1 MRNHPKTGELIFSPS
16 DLVRYLESP
25 FASWMD
31 RHHLEKPGLLKPDPQ
46 TEDMKLIAESG
57 ITHESVVLKEWK
69 SKEPSL
75 VEIHDR
81 NLDEAHRLT
90 LEAIAKKVP
99 VIYQGALRHGSFAGF
114 TDFLEL
120 DPSTGTYLLWDTKVA
135 RSIKPYYAVQLCCYA
150 EMLAHTPGT
159 GMPEFFGII
168 LGTNERPQLRIS
180 DYYDYYLSIK
190 EGFLKLQ
197 ASYDADLANRPE
209 PEPRADHG
217 NWNSYAEEY
226 FNSTDHLVKVAGISV
241 NQIKK
246 LRYAGIDTVAKL
258 ANASGKRVEKLL
270 PAMVEKLAAQARLQ
284 KATAEARKINPDA
297 LAVFEMISP
306 DPDKPHG
313 LALLPEADPADVFF
327 DMEGYPLA
335 IGGLEYLWGAGY
347 LENGAFAFKDWW
359 AHDQDEEKQAFR
371 AFILWAHARWKEN
384 PGMHIYHYAPYEV
397 GAVRRLMSRY
407 DTCQDEVNDLLRNG
421 VFVDL
426 YQIVKKAL
434 RIGDKNYSIKTVE
447 KLYRAGQERS
457 TNVATSIG
465 SVVYYSRWMDSGE
478 AKDWSSSPILKEI
491 RDYNE
496 DDCKSTWELAG
507 WLRNLALRNG
517 IASCP
522 AGSAIEES
530 DEEDDGKIAKAEEK
544 KAKAAELLK
553 EHLEIVAG
561 LRAKANDP
569 IASILSDLMGFHRR
583 EQLPVWWRLFDLN
596 DQTEDVLRDAT
607 ECIEGIFIQGAPRVE
622 KQSLVQQYTFDTTQE
637 CTITEGAFVMF
648 QGHLNAKFTLLSL
661 DLRGGTLE
669 LKIGQKKIR
678 DCFGGAFP
686 ARGSII
692 QSEIVPA
699 KSIEDA
705 IKDIAR
711 AYLNTGEIPESLQS
725 LLLRVP
731 PNPQMHLP
739 AETALQSALR
749 VSQDMKG
756 GCLVIQGPPGTGK
769 TYTASKVIAHLLSQ
783 GKRVGIT
790 SNSHKAVLN
799 LLKGVV
805 KECPAGIQGVRAS
818 GDEDEIP
825 EIPKTTNQ
833 KAISEYHGGVI
844 AGTSWLFARS
854 EWEGKLDY
862 LFIDEAGQVSLA
874 NAVAIS
880 RSAANLVLMGD
891 QMQLEQ
897 PIQGTHPGDAG
908 LSVLQYVLFDSA
920 RSLPNAPVFHPVV
933 PGHSGIFLGETY
945 RMHSSVCSFISE
957 SIYEGRLLA
966 HPYCNRQKIQV
977 PPTATLVTK
986 EQGIQFSPVEHE
998 GNTQR
1003 SEEEVSRVKEIV
1015 SELLGRAYTDKNGV
1029 TRPLGLADIL
1039 IMSPYNAQVSAL
1051 KRSLPDGA
1059 RIGSVDRFQGQEAPV
1074 CIYSLSSSYGEYGSR
1089 GLGFILDQN
1098 RVNVAISRA
1107 QCLAIV
1113 VADPRI
1119 SQTSVISLKEMSL
1132 LSLFCK
1138 ASRSG
1143 NAM

>member
-1 MRNHPKTGELIFSPS
+1 MRFHPTTKELIYSPS

-31 RHHLEKPGLLKPDPQ
+31 RHHLENPGQLTPDAQ
-46 TEDMKLIAESG
+46 SEDMKLIAESG
-57 ITHESVVLKEWK
+57 NVHESVVLKEWK
-69 SKEPSL
+69 INVPSL

-81 NLDEAHRLT
+81 NLDQAHRLT
-90 LEAIAKKVP
+90 LEAIAKKAP

-120 DPSTGTYLLWDTKVA
+120 DPTTGTYLLWDTKVA

-168 LGTNERPQLRIS
+168 LGTHERPQLRVS

-197 ASYDADLANRPE
+197 QSYDGNLANRPE

-226 FNSTDHLVKVAGISV
+226 FNSTDHLVKVAGISA

-246 LRYAGIDTVAKL
+246 LRHAGIDTVAKL
-258 ANASGKRVEKLL
+258 ANASGARVEKLL
-270 PAMVEKLAAQARLQ
+270 PAMLEKLAAQARLQ
-284 KATAEARKINPDA
+284 KATLEARKSNADA
-297 LAVFEMISP
+297 LAVFEIIP
-306 DPDKPHG
+306 PAQDKPHG

-359 AHDQDEEKQAFR
+359 AHDQDEEKQALR

-407 DTCQDEVNDLLRNG
+407 DTCQDEANELLRNG

-447 KLYRAGQERS
+447 KLYRAGQKRS

-465 SVVYYSRWMDSGE
+465 SVVYYARWMDSGE

-496 DDCKSTWELAG
+496 DDCKSTWELAD
-507 WLRNLALRNG
+507 WLRNLAIRNG
-517 IASCP
+517 IVSSP
-522 AGSAIEES
+522 AGSLMEEN
-530 DEEDDGKIAKAEEK
+530 DEEDDNKTAKDTEK

-596 DQTEDVLRDAT
+596 DQTEDVLRDAP
-607 ECIEGIFIQGAPRVE
+607 ECIAAIAIQGMSRVE
-622 KQSLVQQYTFDTTQE
+622 KRSLVQQYTFDTTQE
-637 CTITEGAFVMF
+637 CKIREGAIVMF

-669 LKIGQKKIR
+669 LKIGEKKIR
-678 DCFGGAFP
+678 DCFGGSFP
-686 ARGSII
+686 TQGSII
-692 QSEIVPA
+692 LSEIIAA
-699 KSIEDA
+699 KPIEDA

-711 AYLNTGEIPESLQS
+711 SYLNTGEVSKSLQS

-739 AETALQSALR
+739 AETPLQSALR

-769 TYTASKVIAHLLSQ
+769 TYTASKVIAHLLSH

-805 KECPAGIQGVRAS
+805 KQCPAGIQGVRAS

-833 KAISEYHGGVI
+833 KAISEYHGGVV

-908 LSVLQYVLFDSA
+908 LSVLQYVLFDSV

-933 PGHSGIFLGETY
+933 PAHAGIFLGETY

-966 HPYCNRQKIQV
+966 HPDCNRQKIQA
-977 PPTATLVTK
+977 PPTATLVTR

-1003 SEEEVSRVKEIV
+1003 SEEEVSRVTEIV
-1015 SELLGRAYTDKNGV
+1015 SELLGRDYTDKSGAAR
-1029 TRPLGLADIL
+1029 TLGIDDIL

-1074 CIYSLSSSYGEYGSR
+1074 CIYSLASSYGEYGSR

-1119 SQTSVISLKEMSL
+1119 SETTANSLKEMSL

-1138 ASRSG
+1138 ASRQ
-1143 NAM
+1143 

>member
-1 MRNHPKTGELIFSPS
+1 MRKDPKSGKLIFSPS

-31 RHHLEKPGLLKPDPQ
+31 RHHQENPGLLVPDPQ
-46 TEDMKLIAESG
+46 SEDMKLIAESG
-57 ITHESVVLKEWK
+57 ITHEAVILQQWK
-69 SKEPSL
+69 TKEPAL

-81 NLDEAHRLT
+81 DLEIANQRT
-90 LEAIAKKVP
+90 LEAIVQKAP
-99 VIYQGALRHGSFAGF
+99 VIYQGALRHGDFAGF

-120 DPSTGTYLLWDTKVA
+120 DSSSGTYLLWDTKVA

-150 EMLAHTPGT
+150 EMLSHTPGT
-159 GMPEFFGII
+159 SMPEFFGII
-168 LGTNERPQLRIS
+168 LGTLERPQLRIS

-190 EGFLKLQ
+190 KGFLKLQ
-197 ASYDADLANRPE
+197 ASYDGDISKRPE

-217 NWNSYAEEY
+217 KWNTHAEEY
-226 FNSTDHLVKVAGISV
+226 FTCTDHLVKVAGISA

-246 LRYAGIDTVAKL
+246 LQNAGIDTVAKL
-258 ANASGKRVEKLL
+258 ANASGARVEKLM
-270 PAMVEKLAAQARLQ
+270 PAMLEKLVAQARLQ
-284 KATAEARKINPDA
+284 KATLEARKNNSDA
-297 LAVFEMISP
+297 LAVFEIISP
-306 DPDKPHG
+306 TPDKPHG
-313 LALLPEADPADVFF
+313 LSLLPEVDPSDVFF

-335 IGGLEYLWGAGY
+335 IGGLEYLWGAGC
-347 LENGAFAFKDWW
+347 LGNGSFQFKDWW
-359 AHDQDEEKQAFR
+359 AHDQEEEKEAFR
-371 AFILWAHARWKEN
+371 GFILWAHARWKEN

-407 DTCQDEVNDLLRNG
+407 DTCQDEVSELLRHG

-465 SVVYYSRWMDSGE
+465 SVVYYARWMDSGE
-478 AKDWSSSPILKEI
+478 AKDWTASPILKEI

-496 DDCKSTWELAG
+496 DDCKSTWELSE
-507 WLRNLALRNG
+507 WLRNLAHQHD
-517 IASCP
+517 IAPSP
-522 AGSAIEES
+522 SQSAIEEV
-530 DEEDDGKIAKAEEK
+530 DEEEEDKKKEAKAAEK
-544 KAKAAELLK
+544 KAKAAELAK
-553 EHLEIVAG
+553 EHLEIVGA
-561 LRAKANDP
+561 LRARANDP
-569 IASILSDLMGFHRR
+569 IAIILADLMGFHRR
-583 EQLPVWWRLFDLN
+583 EELPVWWRLFDLN
-596 DQTEDVLRDAT
+596 EQTEDVLRDAP
-607 ECIEGIFIQGAPRVE
+607 ECIAGLVIDGAPRVE
-622 KQSLVQQYTFDTTQE
+622 KQSLVQKYTFDPSQE
-637 CTITEGAFVMF
+637 CKIREDAFVMF

-661 DLRGGTLE
+661 DLRAGSLE
-669 LKIGQKKIR
+669 LKIGEKKIR
-678 DCFGGAFP
+678 HCFGGAFP
-686 ARGSII
+686 SRGNII
-692 QSEIVPA
+692 LSEIVPA
-699 KSIEDA
+699 KPIQDA

-711 AYLNTGEIPESLQS
+711 TYLNSGEISYSLKS
-725 LLLRVP
+725 LLLRIAP
-731 PNPQMHLP
+731 HSQMLLP
-739 AETALQSALR
+739 AETPFQAALR
-749 VSQDMKG
+749 VSQNMEG
-756 GCLVIQGPPGTGK
+756 GCLIIQGPPGTGK
-769 TYTASKVIAHLLSQ
+769 TSTASKVIAQLLSQ

-805 KECPAGIQGVRAS
+805 KECPASVHGVRTS
-818 GDEDEIP
+818 GNDDELP
-825 EIPKTTNQ
+825 EISKTTNQ
-833 KAISEYHGGVI
+833 RAISEYHGGVI

-874 NAVAIS
+874 NAVAIT
-880 RSAANLVLMGD
+880 RSTENLVLMGD

-908 LSVLQYVLFDSA
+908 LSVLQYVLVDSL

-933 PGHSGIFLGETY
+933 PSHAGIFLGETY
-945 RMHSSVCSFISE
+945 RMHSAVCSFISE

-966 HPYCNRQKIQV
+966 HPDCDRQKIQV
-977 PPTATLVTK
+977 PTQATLVTK
-986 EQGIQFSPVEHE
+986 EYGIQFSPVEHQ

-1003 SEEEVSRVKEIV
+1003 SEEEVSRVLEIV
-1015 SELLGRAYTDKNGV
+1015 QELLGRNYTNKAGS
-1029 TRPLGLADIL
+1029 TRAIELKDIL
-1039 IMSPYNAQVSAL
+1039 VMSPYNAQVASL
-1051 KRSLPDGA
+1051 KRSLPEGI

-1074 CIYSLSSSYGEYGSR
+1074 CIYSLASSYGEYGSR

-1119 SQTSVISLKEMSL
+1119 SESTANSLKEMSL

-1138 ASRSG
+1138 ASRH
-1143 NAM
+1143 